1 MDDSLGFGS
10 PDGDMLD
17 DSIINPSP
25 LQNDIDLEADGQGE
39 ASKEDKSE
47 GEHFSS
53 PFSIYTHSTLLV

>member
-17 DSIINPSP
+17 DSILNQSP

-39 ASKEDKSE
+39 ATKKDESE
-47 GEHFSS
+47 GEQFSS
-53 PFSIYTHSTLLV
+53 PLSLYTHPILLM